1 MLDCLFDVIFNE
13 LGSYIEEN
21 ASLPVKWVI
30 LETINILQQYPSG
43 ISKAVLLTELE
54 YKWFVVAL
62 IFASCFFLAKRF
74 YFIVLE

>member
-1 MLDCLFDVIFNE
+1 MLDCLFGVIFNE
-13 LGSYIEEN
+13 LGSYFEEN
-21 ASLPVKWVI
+21 ASLPIKWVI
-30 LETINILQQYPSG
+30 LEAINILQQYPSG

-62 IFASCFFLAKRF
+62 ILASCFFLAKRF